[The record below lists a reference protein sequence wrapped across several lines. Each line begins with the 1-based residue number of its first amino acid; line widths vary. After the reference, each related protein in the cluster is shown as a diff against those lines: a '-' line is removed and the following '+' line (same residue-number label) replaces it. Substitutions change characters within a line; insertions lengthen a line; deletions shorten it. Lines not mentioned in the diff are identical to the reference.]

1 MKIVFTPRLLQ
12 YRAKTSAE
20 STEPIRLP
28 KCGVLFTKGRADVMS
43 TLRLPGSGSI
53 GGLAM
58 LEETIERQPRREL
71 KVWKF
76 GESRNESANH
86 HVFSDRRFF
95 RAPKKRTF
103 HGRHQVAGGN
113 NILSGV
119 MP

>member
-71 KVWKF
+71 KV
-76 GESRNESANH
+76 GSLVNHEMSQPIIMYSRIEG
-86 HVFSDRRFF
+86 FSVLR
-95 RAPKKRTF
+95 KRDLPRPDTKSPEATTF
-103 HGRHQVAGGN
+103 LAG
-113 NILSGV
+113 
-119 MP
+119 